1 MKEHFLRLKYRTFW
15 LWMHTFIAIF
25 ALSFV
30 PLFLREN
37 GYSLSAIILFYTL
50 LCLGAVL
57 LLPWLSTFNLR
68 RSILYGYLCY
78 AGTMLALL
86 FGSGL
91 TSYVLYIVFGAGT
104 FVFFWIP
111 FNYFFFNTTQ
121 KETSGTDS
129 AFFFNSTAILGVFV
143 PLLGAAMIKIGGYSW
158 LFGLASLAYLFLGVY
173 VYSRLPNENFTF
185 HFRDCVT
192 EFKGLK
198 TISCLEGS
206 LGFFP
211 WIILGIY
218 ALLFFETA
226 SAYGYFLSYLGII
239 GLIIALLVTH
249 HSDRKQKRL
258 GYLFPLFFLMAVAI
272 MTISL
277 VHSTTYWIIN
287 VGIIYLLSNVS
298 MPLRS
303 AVCMDVKKVDFGF
316 WKAKE
321 FFTNIGRVI
330 TLGISALFFYYQ
342 LYWPVFVMYGLIA
355 LIYPFLVK
363 YKFREMN

>member
-1 MKEHFLRLKYRTFW
+1 MKEHFLRLKNRTLW

-37 GYSLSAIILFYTL
+37 GYSLSTIILLYPL
-50 LCLGAVL
+50 LCLGVVV
-57 LLPWLSTFNLR
+57 LLPWISTINLCH
-68 RSILYGYLCY
+68 SILYGYLCY
-78 AGTMLALL
+78 AGTMLALI
-86 FGSGL
+86 FGSGI
-91 TSYVLYIVFGAGT
+91 TSYIFYAIFGAGT
-104 FVFFWIP
+104 FIFFWIP
-111 FNYFFFNTTQ
+111 FNYIFFNTTHR
-121 KETSGTDS
+121 ETSGTDS

-143 PLLGAAMIKIGGYSW
+143 PLLGAAMIKWGGYSW
-158 LFGLASLAYLFLGVY
+158 LFGAASLAYLFLGSY
-173 VYSRLPNENFTF
+173 VYFHLPNESFTF
-185 HFRDCVT
+185 PFRDCVK

-198 TISCLEGS
+198 TISGLEGS

-239 GLIIALLVTH
+239 GLVISLFVTH

-258 GYLFPLFFLMAVAI
+258 GYLFPLFFIMALSI
-272 MTISL
+272 TFISM
-277 VHSTTYWIIN
+277 VHSVTYWIIA
-287 VGIIYLLSNVS
+287 VGIFSLLSNIS

-303 AVCMDVKKVDFGF
+303 AVSMDVKRVDFGF

-330 TLGISALFFYYQ
+330 TLGISAAFFYYE
-342 LYWPVFVMYGLIA
+342 LYWPVFAMFGLIA

-363 YKFREMN
+363 YKFREMR